1 MIVRSVVLNRR
12 KRCLDV
18 RVGARHYTYPCS
30 RLTGPPSDGDRI
42 AEVFVDPE
50 IAREGFT
57 VRWDSGH
64 EETVHAELVLDYN
77 RDPGLLREQVLY
89 ALTLEAR
96 CRLADSGLARRE
108 VIRRLRTS
116 PAQLYRLL
124 DPTRTRKSVD
134 QLLRLLSVLDC
145 AVTVAVHGRA
155 GRTRGGGPV
164 DVTLQG

>member
-1 MIVRSVVLNRR
+1 MIVRSVTLNRR

-18 RVGARHYTYPCS
+18 RVGTRKYSYPCS
-30 RLTGPPSDGDRI
+30 RIAGQPSVGDRI

-57 VRWDSGH
+57 VRWDSGR
-64 EETVHAELVLDYN
+64 EETVHVEQVLDYN

-89 ALTLEAR
+89 ALTLEAQR
-96 CRLADSGLARRE
+96 RLAASGLARRE

-124 DPTRTRKSVD
+124 DPMRTRKSVD

-145 AVTVAVHGRA
+145 AVTVAVHGRG
-155 GRTRGGGPV
+155 GRNRGVVPLG
-164 DVTLQG
+164 DTLQG